1 MNSLKPETCKTMNTK
16 IKGRDEIK
24 LPQGYQAGGIR
35 AGLKNRDVKDMTL
48 IVSDVPAAV
57 AGVFTTNQVCAA
69 PVKFCREQ
77 LKGQTARAIIV
88 NSGNANACTGARG
101 MADTKR
107 MAQVAAE
114 SLGMDVATVFVC
126 STGSI
131 GVPLPMDLI
140 EAGIRTL
147 ATSLSPKG
155 GRDAAEGIMTTDN
168 HPKHWTVPVRVDGK
182 DVIVAGIAK
191 GAGMIEPNMATML
204 SFILT
209 DAVVDAQALQ
219 RALTVAVNRGFNR
232 ITVDGDQSTNDTV
245 LLMANGVAGNRPL
258 DEHHPDWT
266 AFQEALNEVSLQ
278 LALKI
283 VDDGEGAEKLIT
295 VRVKG
300 ARSDED
306 ADIAARAVA
315 NSFLVK
321 TSWAGAYPNW
331 GRIMDC
337 LGYSRARVVEDK
349 VDIWYDDLQAA
360 SGGMVADRPPD
371 ELRKIILKPRF
382 TITVDLNIGSGEAVV
397 YTCEI
402 TEDYVRINVT

>member
-1 MNSLKPETCKTMNTK
+1 MKL
-16 IKGRDEIK
+16 KGRDEIK
-24 LPQGYQAGGIR
+24 LPQGFQAGGIR
-35 AGLKNRDVKDMTL
+35 AGIKNRDVKDMTL
-48 IVSDVPAAV
+48 IVSDVPAAI

-77 LKGQTARAIIV
+77 LKGRAARAIIV

-101 MADTKR
+101 MDDTKR
-107 MAQVAAE
+107 MAQVTAD
-114 SLGMDVATVFVC
+114 SIGVDVATVFVC

-131 GVPLPMDLI
+131 GVPLPMDVI

-147 ATSLSPKG
+147 STSVSPKG

-168 HPKHWTVPVRVDGK
+168 HPKHWTVHIQVDGK
-182 DVIVAGIAK
+182 DVTVAGIAK

-209 DAVVDAQALQ
+209 DAAVDAQALQ
-219 RALTVAVNRGFNR
+219 RALTVAVNQGFNR

-245 LLMANGVAGNRPL
+245 LLMANGVAGNHPL
-258 DEHHPDWT
+258 DEKHPDWA
-266 AFQEALNEVSLQ
+266 AFQEALNEIALQ

-300 ARSDED
+300 ARSDDE
-306 ADIAARAVA
+306 ADLAARAIA

-337 LGYSRARVVEDK
+337 IGYSRAQVIEDR

-360 SGGMVADRPPD
+360 SGGIVTGRSLDD
-371 ELRKIILKPRF
+371 LRKIIQKPRF
-382 TITVDLNIGSGEAVV
+382 TITVDLHIGPGEAVV

-402 TEDYVRINVT
+402 TEEYVRINVT